1 MPDYTIE
8 DIDSSNIKVRCE
20 RHLAK
25 ELSDFF
31 TFKVP
36 GREFMP
42 AYRAKR
48 WDGQIKLYNLY
59 SQRIYAGLEA
69 YILKFCQERNYTVE
83 LPKRNSPPAF
93 SETHLESLLSGLNIS
108 IGGKSIDP
116 HKHQKEAI
124 LHGMNTNRC
133 LLLSPTGSGKSL
145 IIYTLLRHYLNLI
158 PKEQKVLIIV
168 PTIGLV
174 SQMFSDICDYA
185 GKDKR
190 WNPREQTHLMYAG
203 KEKNTKKRVV
213 ISTWQSLHKLPPE
226 YFQQF
231 GAVFGDE
238 AHLFKSKSL
247 SSIMTKLTRCPY
259 RIATTGTLD
268 GMLTHKL
275 VIEGLFGPAKKI
287 ITTKKLMEKK
297 LLTNLTIDCLLLK
310 YSGSDR
316 QRIRRTPYQDEIEW
330 LITDE
335 RRNKFICDLAVKT
348 KGNTLILFQFVE
360 KHGKVLNE
368 MLKDCGKPVFYIHG
382 GTDVEQREE
391 ARKVAE
397 TIDNGIILASYGTFS
412 TGVNIKRLNNIVFSS
427 PSKSRVRVLQ
437 SIGRQ
442 LRKSV
447 HKSTAR
453 LYDICDDLSWKKYQ
467 NHTLRH
473 FIERKKIYDAEKFD
487 YSVISIPLQGERNE
501 QNPLQDS

>member
-8 DIDSSNIKVRCE
+8 D
-20 RHLAK
+20 
-25 ELSDFF
+25 F

-190 WNPREQTHLMYAG
+190 WNPREQTHLMCHFNLAVITQTTARILSAVWSSLWRRSTLVQVEVAEFNYDQTYPLPVSYRNDR
-203 KEKNTKKRVV
+203 NT
-213 ISTWQSLHKLPPE
+213 
-226 YFQQF
+226 
-231 GAVFGDE
+231 
-238 AHLFKSKSL
+238 
-247 SSIMTKLTRCPY
+247 
-259 RIATTGTLD
+259 
-268 GMLTHKL
+268 
-275 VIEGLFGPAKKI
+275 
-287 ITTKKLMEKK
+287 
-297 LLTNLTIDCLLLK
+297 
-310 YSGSDR
+310 
-316 QRIRRTPYQDEIEW
+316 
-330 LITDE
+330 
-335 RRNKFICDLAVKT
+335 RRNAHSQVSD
-348 KGNTLILFQFVE
+348 
-360 KHGKVLNE
+360 
-368 MLKDCGKPVFYIHG
+368 
-382 GTDVEQREE
+382 
-391 ARKVAE
+391 
-397 TIDNGIILASYGTFS
+397 
-412 TGVNIKRLNNIVFSS
+412 
-427 PSKSRVRVLQ
+427 
-437 SIGRQ
+437 
-442 LRKSV
+442 
-447 HKSTAR
+447 
-453 LYDICDDLSWKKYQ
+453 
-467 NHTLRH
+467 
-473 FIERKKIYDAEKFD
+473 
-487 YSVISIPLQGERNE
+487 
-501 QNPLQDS
+501 

>member
-1 MPDYTIE
+1 MSDFTIE
-8 DIDSSNIKVRCE
+8 DLDSSHIRVRCE
-20 RHLAK
+20 KHLAK
-25 ELSDFF
+25 ELSDHF

-42 AYRAKR
+42 AYRQKR

-59 SQRIYAGLEA
+59 SQKIYAGLEA
-69 YILKFCQERNYTVE
+69 YVSKFCEDRKYSLD
-83 LPKRNSPPAF
+83 LPKRGLDKLY
-93 SETHLESLLSGLNIS
+93 EEDDLKHLLRSLNIT
-108 IGGKSIDP
+108 IGGKSVDP
-116 HKHQKEAI
+116 HEHQKEAI
-124 LHGMNTNRC
+124 LHAMNKNRC

-185 GKDKR
+185 GKDTR
-190 WNPREQTHLMYAG
+190 WNPREQTHMMYAG
-203 KEKNTKKRVV
+203 KEKNTKKKVV

-231 GAVFGDE
+231 GTVFGDE

-247 SSIMTKLTRCPY
+247 RSIMTKLTRCPY

-275 VIEGLFGPAKKI
+275 VIEGLFGPTKKVV
-287 ITTKKLMEKK
+287 TTKKLMERD
-297 LLTNLTIDCLLLK
+297 LLSNLTIDCLVLN
-310 YSGSDR
+310 YTGSDR
-316 QRIRRTPYQDEIEW
+316 QRMRRMPYQDEIDW
-330 LITDE
+330 LITDS
-335 RRNKFICDLAVKT
+335 RRNNFICDLAKNT
-348 KGNTLILFQFVE
+348 KGNTLVLFQFVE

-368 MLKDCGKPVFYIHG
+368 MLKDCGKPVFFIHG
-382 GTDVEQREE
+382 GTDVEQREN
-391 ARKVAE
+391 ARKISE
-397 TIDNGIILASYGTFS
+397 TIDNGIIIASYGTFS
-412 TGVNIKRLNNIVFSS
+412 TGVNIKRLNNIVFAS

-453 LYDICDDLSWKKYQ
+453 LYDIVDDLSWKKYQ

-473 FIERKKIYDAEKFD
+473 FFERRKIYDAEKFD
-487 YSVISIPLQGERNE
+487 YKVISIPLQGERNE
-501 QNPLQDS
+501 